1 MKHRI
6 KNRAIAYSFCIPA
19 MALFIIVAGIPAVM
33 SVGYSFTDWT
43 GITTNIN
50 YIGLANYAR
59 LFRDSTFGLAV
70 KNTFFITIVVVILQ
84 NICGVLLALAMND
97 RRIRGRGF
105 LKTIYFL
112 PSLLSVVVICYT
124 WLYILNVH
132 VGLLGTVLKILGIK
146 SVVQYDIF
154 LKPFSALLAIALT
167 LVWQF
172 SGYNM
177 VIYLAGLQ
185 AIPNDLYESASI
197 DGAKSTSRFFKI
209 TLPLLMPSVTV
220 NMLLNIIGCLK
231 IFEQVYIMTKGGPG
245 VSTTTIG
252 TYIYNSS
259 LSASQ
264 FGYSTAISTV
274 LFFIVLVVAVAQV
287 RFTRAREVE
296 I

>member
-1 MKHRI
+1 MKHRL
-6 KNRAIAYSFCIPA
+6 KNRAIAYGFCIPA
-19 MALFIIVAGIPAVM
+19 MTLFVIVAGIPAVM

-43 GITTNIN
+43 GITTDIE

-59 LFRDSTFGLAV
+59 LFRDATFGLAV
-70 KNTFFITIVVVILQ
+70 RNTFFITIVVVILQ
-84 NICGVLLALAMND
+84 NVCGVLLALAMNNQ
-97 RRIRGRGF
+97 RIKGRGF
-105 LKTIYFL
+105 LKTMYFL

-132 VGLLGTVLKILGIK
+132 VGLLGTILKGMGVE
-146 SVVQYDIF
+146 SVVKYDIF
-154 LKPFSALLAIALT
+154 LKPFSALLAIAMT

-197 DGAKSTSRFFKI
+197 DGAKSTSRFFNI

-252 TYIYNSS
+252 TYIYNSA

-274 LFFIVLVVAVAQV
+274 LFFIVLIVAVAQV
-287 RFTRAREVE
+287 KFTRAREVE